1 MSEEFLK
8 QTIKFKKKPAKMG
21 ADHCFWIPRSFIK
34 NGLIDVTKTYE
45 VYLKEV
51 PEEKDPGKNPED
63 DQP

>member
-1 MSEEFLK
+1 MEGEFLRE
-8 QTIKFKKKPAKMG
+8 TVKFKRKPAKTG
-21 ADHCFWIPRSFIK
+21 PEYIFVIPRSFVK
-34 NGLIDVTKTYE
+34 NGLIDPNKTYE